1 MMMVSTL
8 DAIKGGAGG
17 GSVRIGATGTIS
29 SLMGR
34 ELASVKRS
42 PQSPKSSL
50 RKSPTIPVSVPCVS
64 RTKRQS
70 RTVVDEASTR
80 GSSSNHGGPGST
92 RKARSSIRNKAH
104 SVPMLGSDDIV
115 IDNSHNRKKTDKKG
129 SYIVEVVDLKCGS
142 HERAWSNSITHQ
154 FRKLSFSKLS
164 QSFS

>member
-80 GSSSNHGGPGST
+80 GSS
-92 RKARSSIRNKAH
+92 NKAH